1 MKRIFQT
8 LSLIMMIALT
18 GACTQMSTSNNAC
31 SMAGLYNNSYDCQSG
46 SGTQCELAV
55 IQSGSSNHACW
66 QKGKVS
72 NSPAPAFS
80 PSPNASPSQTT
91 SASPSP
97 ASNLVVNAN
106 AYYTYKLNASNGI
119 FFKVSSVPGVQK
131 FNVHVYSINGT
142 PQSIDRI
149 LTPDADK
156 ALYENTVKLMTG
168 VYAPYN
174 LGNTGLGSGTS
185 AYATFSH
192 LPYTYTNPSVWTG
205 TQHVLYFDA
214 MIVWIKK

>member
-1 MKRIFQT
+1 MIQT
-8 LSLIMMIALT
+8 LSLMLMIAFT
-18 GACTQMSTSNNAC
+18 GACTQISTSNNAC

-46 SGTQCELAV
+46 SGTKCELAV
-55 IQSGSSNHACW
+55 IQSGSNNQACW

-72 NSPAPAFS
+72 SSPTPLYS
-80 PSPNASPSQTT
+80 PNPNASATPNATAT
-91 SASPSP
+91 PSASPVM
-97 ASNLVVNAN
+97 VVSEN

-119 FFKVSSVPGVQK
+119 HFKVSSVPNEQK

-142 PQSIDRI
+142 AKSIDLT
-149 LTPDADK
+149 LTPAADL
-156 ALYENTVKLMTG
+156 ALYENTVKLMKRI
-168 VYAPYN
+168 YAPFN
-174 LGNTGLGSGTS
+174 LGNPGLGNGTS
-185 AYATFSH
+185 AYATFSY